1 MSNKT
6 IDFIFWKPTVETNGE
21 PGFVSELNFLDESS
35 QRSANKTFE
44 FNSDTTTFIYINY
57 TTGNIETPTSISTL
71 EFTITTDSSGY
82 AQNPIIINGGDYY
95 NYGDEIIIYESEH
108 NLGGDINGYGA
119 PTEIRLIVT
128 STTSAAW
135 KIDNGPIEFWNP
147 STSNITQYNFNN
159 INNVIIENNDIN
171 GNNIEN
177 LVIYKDIYDSYETFL
192 AEPFIINLWKENQ
205 VIFILLHQLQ

>member
-1 MSNKT
+1 M
-6 IDFIFWKPTVETNGE
+6 
-21 PGFVSELNFLDESS
+21 
-35 QRSANKTFE
+35 
-44 FNSDTTTFIYINY
+44 
-57 TTGNIETPTSISTL
+57 

-108 NLGGDINGYGA
+108 SLGGDINGYGA

-147 STSNITQYNFNN
+147 STSNATQYNFNS

-177 LVIYKDIYDSYETFL
+177 LVIYKDIYDSYETFFSGTL
-192 AEPFIINLWKENQ
+192 YHKSLEGEPSYIYSTTSITMANNVPVPISINSDDTDNEMIN
-205 VIFILLHQLQ
+205 ILHICFPPSLLLKLILD